1 MDSLLTWQHQCN
13 ETAKTSFISHSQ
25 HWQLM
30 SPMWCVLAPGRGC
43 GRRIVLK
50 WTLLRYIDQDK
61 AVVKRVG
68 GTLVCLLAE
77 KLWNNAKFPIREPCK
92 VTTVCSLS
100 ANWILPLQ
108 AALEGGQPGS
118 EGSGTC
124 TTDSRYQGSVTKCSS
139 GWWFIR
145 SGWKKEKANRLFL
158 AANYSK
164 GPQKQEC
171 QRKKKLLIPPFCL
184 TETLWHFAIG
194 D

>member
-1 MDSLLTWQHQCN
+1 
-13 ETAKTSFISHSQ
+13 
-25 HWQLM
+25 M

-158 AANYSK
+158 ATNYSK

-171 QRKKKLLIPPFCL
+171 QSKKKITNTALSYRNVMALCHRRLERKLVVLEKRKHTFLWWLLC
-184 TETLWHFAIG
+184 T
-194 D
+194 

>member
-1 MDSLLTWQHQCN
+1 MCGGRQVWNMFQYHHHSFMNTNGANCTGGRSNSVIFVVKVDSHLTWQHQCN
-13 ETAKTSFISHSQ
+13 ETAKTYFISHSQ

-30 SPMWCVLAPGRGC
+30 SPMWCVLAPEWGC

-100 ANWILPLQ
+100 ANWILPL
-108 AALEGGQPGS
+108 
-118 EGSGTC
+118 
-124 TTDSRYQGSVTKCSS
+124 
-139 GWWFIR
+139 
-145 SGWKKEKANRLFL
+145 
-158 AANYSK
+158 
-164 GPQKQEC
+164 
-171 QRKKKLLIPPFCL
+171 
-184 TETLWHFAIG
+184 
-194 D
+194 